1 MGGRRQS
8 DKSNK
13 SDPERTGATEP
24 ITLMDPDGAV
34 TRVAPWSTWT
44 REQVRAPGGEPS
56 LVTRLDQGQ
65 LWFAAGRR
73 QSPWRH
79 EVVVGPATVSTPR
92 GRFHVTA
99 ETDGGAT
106 VACLAGRTRVVA
118 GLSEPVV
125 LTANQTAA
133 VSSDGATLVVMDR
146 GRGDGAGVLSDD
158 WDDGREPPQ
167 DSAGAVPG
175 GDDPQPNEAAGAEP
189 VVAMAA
195 GGGGSDGGGD
205 DGLEGS
211 DDGDGP
217 RRPWRRIP
225 EFIAIAA
232 LLGVLIAA
240 VVVFGSGSDSSEI
253 VDSSG
258 SSSTVGTPTTKTT
271 TSTSTTTTTTTTP
284 TTTSTTSTTVVTT
297 PSTIVVP
304 GTATGSLAGCRRAAG
319 GVEATVAVTHRSGG
333 PGRFLVRVGLVDSAG
348 TLFARGEANTSLI
361 DAGGSASVDVLIRLD
376 GAAQGSCELLE
387 VVPA

>member
-13 SDPERTGATEP
+13 SDPNRTGATEP

-146 GRGDGAGVLSDD
+146 GSGDGAGVLGDD
-158 WDDGREPPQ
+158 WDDGLDLPSESEAP
-167 DSAGAVPG
+167 AVPVPEEDASSVEEPEG
-175 GDDPQPNEAAGAEP
+175 SAPLLAAAAGDGGS
-189 VVAMAA
+189 
-195 GGGGSDGGGD
+195 GGGGG
-205 DGLEGS
+205 DGLDGS
-211 DDGDGP
+211 DDGAGP
-217 RRPWRRIP
+217 RPRWRRIP
-225 EFIAIAA
+225 EIIAIAA

-240 VVVFGSGSDSSEI
+240 VIVFGGGSDSP
-253 VDSSG
+253 
-258 SSSTVGTPTTKTT
+258 SSTSTPTTKTT
-271 TSTSTTTTTTTTP
+271 TTTTTTTTTAP
-284 TTTSTTSTTVVTT
+284 IATSTSAVTTSTTAVTT
-297 PSTIVVP
+297 PSTIVAP
-304 GTATGSLAGCRRAAG
+304 ATATGSLAGCRRAAG
-319 GVEATVAVTHRSGG
+319 GVQAAVTVTHRSGG

-348 TLFARGEANTSLI
+348 TLFARGEATTSVI
-361 DAGGSASVDVLIRLD
+361 NPGGSASVDVLIRLD

-387 VVPA
+387 VVLA